1 MKEAKNPSAP
11 HERAREDFLTD
22 AAPAPPE
29 LYPKLETYF
38 RQLLEEHA
46 KGVPDAT
53 AQPAASIRAET
64 LTDVDGPDGALQ
76 QGSSAAEA
84 TGDADARYALLSRR
98 VRRVIPAWSPG
109 KLLLAHNHDTLTDPA
124 LSWHEWGLL
133 GYLTFFGGHSIPI
146 VTLVERSKGEQEEV
160 LTALENLLRR
170 GDVELDPQELS
181 EAEMQEAQRRL
192 DEEVAAHRAQ
202 VRK

>member
-1 MKEAKNPSAP
+1 MKEAKDLSAP
-11 HERAREDFLTD
+11 NERAWEDFPAD
-22 AAPAPPE
+22 ATPAPPD

-53 AQPAASIRAET
+53 AQPAASIRAEM
-64 LTDVDGPDGALQ
+64 LTDVDGPDDAL

-84 TGDADARYALLSRR
+84 TGDADSRYALLSRQ
-98 VRRVIPAWSPG
+98 VRRTTPAPSPG
-109 KLLLAHNHDTLTDPA
+109 EFPLAHHHDTLTDPT

-133 GYLTFFGGHSIPI
+133 SYLTLFGGHSIPV
-146 VTLVERSKGEQEEV
+146 VTLIERSKGEQEEV
-160 LTALENLLRR
+160 LTALENLLLR
-170 GDVELDPQELS
+170 GNIEIDPQELS
-181 EAEMQEAQRRL
+181 EAEMQEAQKRL